1 MGEPTVVVGKITKA
15 HGLGGEV
22 SVLVLSDN
30 PERFDEGSSVFLED
44 GTELVVGAMRRNG
57 PRMLVAFEG
66 VVDRQAADKLR
77 GKMLVVPRS
86 MLPELP
92 PGEFWPH
99 QLEGCE
105 VVTESGRSL
114 GRITDV
120 ISNPAND
127 IWVALDDEG
136 TEWLVPAIRDVVIGV
151 DAPAKLVSVRDVPGL
166 TAPED

>member
-15 HGLGGEV
+15 HGLSGEV

-30 PERFDEGSSVFLED
+30 PARFDEGSSVFLED
-44 GTELVVGAMRRNG
+44 GTALVVGTIRRNG
-57 PRMLVAFEG
+57 ARMLVAFEG
-66 VVDRQAADKLR
+66 IEDKPAADKLR

-86 MLPELP
+86 MLPKLP
-92 PGEFWPH
+92 PGEYWPH

-120 ISNPAND
+120 VSNPAND
-127 IWVALDDEG
+127 IWVAVDDEG
-136 TEWLVPAIRDVVIGV
+136 TEWLLPAIRDVVVSV
-151 DAPAKLVSVRDVPGL
+151 DASAKLVSVRDVPGI
-166 TAPED
+166 TAPEG